1 MTKGESYDTMAK
13 AYRAFAKTVK
23 EVAPTSCNV
32 GCLNRAYV
40 K

>member
-1 MTKGESYDTMAK
+1 MAK
-13 AYRAFAKTVK
+13 AYRAFSKTVK
-23 EVAPTSCNV
+23 EVTDFVQC